1 MFIEEKN
8 ENIIIAPS
16 KADVI
21 TAKPGISARENSI
34 LKFFICVYRLS

>member
-8 ENIIIAPS
+8 ENIIIPPR

-34 LKFFICVYRLS
+34 LKFICVCRLS